1 MSVNLFKQYEG
12 DLNGTGLKVGLLV
25 ARFNELI
32 TSRLLNGAE
41 KGLLKHQVKE
51 SDINVVWVPGAFEIP
66 LVAKRVALTGKFDV
80 IICLGAVIRGQTPH
94 FEYVSAQVSNGI
106 SKISLETGVPIMFGI
121 LTTNDM
127 DQALERSGGTSGNKG
142 YESATGAIQM
152 VNLLKKLEIFEGLD

>member
-1 MSVNLFKQYEG
+1 MFKQYEG